1 MMKKIQLFLLTAL
14 LSLSYTTIHSQEM
27 MIDEVVAVIGKNPIL
42 YSDIETQYMQYR
54 AQGNFRGG
62 TAARCQIL
70 ESLLYQKLLLHQAE
84 VDSVEVSDSHVE
96 SSMDARLRYY
106 IQQFGSQEKLEEF
119 YQKSII
125 EIKEEMRDLVKDQM
139 RVEQVQS
146 GISMNLQITPAEVI
160 SFYNRIPYDSLPL
173 INTRFEIRQIV
184 INPPIS
190 VEELTNSRDKIKDLR
205 ERIINGESFSTLAIL
220 YSEDPGSASK
230 GGELGMFNRGTMYPE
245 FEAASFNLKDIS
257 TVSEIVKTEAG
268 YHIIQLIESNGEYIN
283 VRHIL
288 IQPKVSPL
296 ELIDAKNKLDSIAT
310 LIEDSIMTFDAAAMK
325 FSDDPGKINGGL
337 MINPATNT
345 THFSAD
351 ELDPNLF
358 FVIDKIEVGDV
369 SQSVKFITPEGKEAY
384 RILFLKTRTD
394 PHRANLKNDYSDIQ
408 KWAKEEKNNK
418 VMQEWV
424 EQKIQKTYV
433 KVNDK
438 YRSCQFANKW
448 IRD

>member
-1 MMKKIQLFLLTAL
+1 MMKKIQIFLLTAL
-14 LSLSYTTIHSQEM
+14 LSLSFTSLHSQEM

-42 YSDIETQYMQYR
+42 FSDIETQYMQYR
-54 AQGNFRGG
+54 MQGNFRGG

-146 GISMNLQITPAEVI
+146 SIIMNVQITPAEVK

-173 INTRFEIRQIV
+173 INTGFEIRQIV
-184 INPPIS
+184 KNPPVS
-190 VEELTNSRDKIKDLR
+190 AEELTKSRDKIKNLR

-245 FEAASFNLKDIS
+245 FEAASFNLNEIS
-257 TVSEIVKTEAG
+257 AVSEIVKTEAG
-268 YHIIQLIESNGEYIN
+268 YHIIQLIENNGEYIN

-296 ELIDAKNKLDSIAT
+296 ELIDAKNRLDSIAG
-310 LIEDSIMTFDAAAMK
+310 LIEDSIMTFNDAALK

-337 MINPATNT
+337 MINPASNT
-345 THFSAD
+345 TRFSAD
-351 ELDPNLF
+351 ELDPNVF

-369 SQSVKFITPEGKEAY
+369 SQPVKFITPEGKEAY

-394 PHRANLKNDYSDIQ
+394 PHRANLTDDYSNIQ
-408 KWAKEEKNNK
+408 EWATEEKNNK

-424 EQKIQKTYV
+424 EQKIQKTYI

-438 YRSCQFANKW
+438 YKSCQFTNKW
-448 IRD
+448 ARD